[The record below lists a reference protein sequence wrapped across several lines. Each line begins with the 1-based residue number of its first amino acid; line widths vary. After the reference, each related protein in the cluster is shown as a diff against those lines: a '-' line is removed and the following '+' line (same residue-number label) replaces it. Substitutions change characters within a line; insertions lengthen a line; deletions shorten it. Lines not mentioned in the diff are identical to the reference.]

1 MNTNPVFFY
10 SAKSENEAQIILSKL
25 KADGIEAF
33 IKNDIEGNYSGNKK
47 SDIYVPYDALMD
59 ANNILSINESDLLPF
74 EGRNSEK
81 SSFSGGFVKKALLL
95 LGAIAVLAV
104 AIYVV
109 SKFAWHQ
116 LQYTKKV
123 TLFQ

>member
-109 SKFAWHQ
+109 SKFA
-116 LQYTKKV
+116 
-123 TLFQ
+123 